1 MSTPGLSYSMMQT
14 YLSCAAKYKQIFV
27 DKIKSDLDTSADVSF
42 GTAVH
47 TGLNALLE
55 GEDGEAAYDLYWQC
69 EKNREMKYG
78 AHDWERLHHSGF
90 VFLERFK
97 RLHLKKFQPHT
108 MEQRL
113 YATLPASGIAVEGT
127 PDFVGTYEGIPTV
140 LDFKTSFAPYEK
152 TRILHN
158 PQLYL
163 YAYLAK
169 QALNYEALQVVYMVF
184 VKHPEPRI
192 QVLRTP
198 LTTETLAHMMVSVEN
213 AMEYIDASHT
223 SNVWP
228 KNMMSCGGKYPCQ
241 FLNKCWPTAEGPA
254 ILE

>member
-1 MSTPGLSYSMMQT
+1 MSAPGLSYSMMQT
-14 YLSCAAKYKQIFV
+14 YLSCAAKYKHIFV
-27 DKIKSDLDTSADVSF
+27 DGIKSDLDTSADVSF

-55 GEDGEAAYDLYWQC
+55 GDDGEAAFDLYWQC
-69 EKNREMKYG
+69 EKNRELRYG
-78 AHDWERLHHSGF
+78 AHDWERLHHMGF

-97 RLHLKKFQPHT
+97 RLHLKKFKPHT

-113 YATLPASGIAVEGT
+113 YAKLATVDVEGT
-127 PDFVGTYEGIPTV
+127 ADFIGEFDGLPTV
-140 LDFKTSFAPYEK
+140 LDFKTSYAPYEK

-169 QALNYEALQVVYMVF
+169 QALKYEASQLVYMVF

-192 QVLRTP
+192 QILKAP
-198 LTTETLAHMMVSVEN
+198 LTTEIMDGMMTAVED
-213 AMEYIDASHT
+213 AMTTIMASHDFGHF
-223 SNVWP
+223 P

-241 FLNKCWPTAEGPA
+241 FLNKCWPGAAEPA
-254 ILE
+254 SLDM